1 MGAKG
6 GLRII
11 LILFILLAAM
21 FAQGAGSLPS
31 SPPSPP
37 PAAGKGK
44 EIKKESPLKNAP
56 WLNDNSTNSTE
67 EEEEDFGC

>member
-1 MGAKG
+1 MGTKG

-11 LILFILLAAM
+11 LVLFALLAAIL
-21 FAQGAGSLPS
+21 AEGAGSLPS

-44 EIKKESPLKNAP
+44 EIKKGCPLKNAP
-56 WLNDNSTNSTE
+56 WFNGNSTNSTE